1 MKKSREILVRIVLDN
16 SKCSLHGICESI
28 APNIFGLA
36 EDGTRQILLD
46 ELDETQL
53 PLAKEAVEACP
64 TMALQL
70 VPSDQ
75 CCAT

>member
-1 MKKSREILVRIVLDN
+1 MRIMVDK

-36 EDGTRQILLD
+36 EDGTRQKLVDVLD
-46 ELDETQL
+46 DSQL

-70 VPSDQ
+70 VPADQ

>member
-1 MKKSREILVRIVLDN
+1 MRIIVDK
-16 SKCSLHGICESI
+16 SKCSLHGVCESI

-36 EDGTRQILLD
+36 EDGTRQVLVD
-46 ELDETQL
+46 VLDETEL
-53 PLAKEAVEACP
+53 PLAEEAVESCP

-70 VPSDQ
+70 VPSSQ